1 MSHRVAP
8 LVLALLALSATAQLS
23 LAGLPDM
30 GSLWPN
36 TDGLAWTYAQR
47 SEDLSDTPST
57 TDRVVRLLLDGTAV
71 APTGIDVQVLH
82 GQLVSGPPATR
93 AEAAAI
99 RDPFLRSLL
108 RARPELRVALEASAA
123 LASCPANAAPGL
135 DAILLGGD
143 LAYRKTFSEIAAWRC
158 NLANTRAWLWL
169 VSNLTPGHQFQ
180 LQLVPDLASD
190 VILHGTIAATEPV
203 TVPAGT
209 FPLCQRVDYLVDYG
223 LGECTDEN
231 GTPLGTY
238 RSVTRGAV
246 WYVAGVGPV
255 KSTEEFV
262 PFDEVNGPC
271 VPRTPVGQP
280 AFRVTMQLTAM
291 PVPVARSTW
300 GRIKTLYR

>member
-1 MSHRVAP
+1 MSPRVAP
-8 LVLALLALSATAQLS
+8 LALALLALSTATRLAS
-23 LAGLPDM
+23 AGLPDM

-36 TDGLAWTYAQR
+36 TDGLAWSYAQR

-57 TDRVVRLLLDGTAV
+57 TDRVVRLLFDGTAV

-82 GQLVSGPPATR
+82 GELLSGPPATS
-93 AEAAAI
+93 AQPAAV

-108 RARPELRVALEASAA
+108 RARPELRAAVEASIA
-123 LASCPANAAPGL
+123 LAPCPANAAPGL

-143 LAYRKTFSEIAAWRC
+143 FAYRKSISEIAAWRC

-169 VSNLTPGHQFQ
+169 VSNLSPGHQFQ

-190 VILHGTIAATEPV
+190 VFLHGTIGAVEPV
-203 TVPAGT
+203 AVPAGA
-209 FPLCQRVDYLVDYG
+209 FPFCQRVDYLVDYG
-223 LGECTDEN
+223 LGSCTDEN

-255 KSTEEFV
+255 KSTEEFI
-262 PFDEVNGPC
+262 PFDEVNGTC

-280 AFRVTMQLTAM
+280 SFRVTMQLTAL
-291 PVPVARSTW
+291 PVPVAASSW
-300 GRIKTLYR
+300 GQVKTRYR